1 MTREELLKSPSYWT
15 AGLQMELY
23 RQISEFMEMHCMNK
37 TQLAEY
43 LGCTKGYVTQ
53 LLNGDFDHKLSK
65 FVELSLAINKIPEI
79 TFSNVDEYILS
90 DRNAYTAS
98 QPYDTGMNK
107 TSSIDWTET
116 NEYLLA
122 A

>member
-1 MTREELLKSPSYWT
+1 MTREELLKNPAYWT

-23 RQISEFMEMHCMNK
+23 RQIEQFMSIHQMNK

-79 TFSNVDEYILS
+79 TFTDVDEYILS
-90 DRNAYTAS
+90 DSKDYMGKSEIGNVE
-98 QPYDTGMNK
+98 
-107 TSSIDWTET
+107 TEGVYEEST
-116 NEYLLA
+116 PKEYLLA